1 MFLIFKKKVWQKPI
15 QFHKAIIIQ
24 LKNKLKK
31 RKTVSSF
38 VFLARVSRIS
48 SLFMDSQNFSE
59 TETMM
64 QST

>member
-31 RKTVSSF
+31 KKNC
-38 VFLARVSRIS
+38 VFFCVPSQ
-48 SLFMDSQNFSE
+48 SLQNFQFIYGFPE
-59 TETMM
+59 L
-64 QST
+64 Q